1 MKQNMV
7 AWFEIPVN
15 DMNRA
20 KKFYEEVFAIEVTVQ
35 DFQGILMGWFPNE
48 EGASGASGSLVQ
60 QESYI
65 PSEEGTLVY
74 FSSENVQAELDRVT
88 NAGGSILQE
97 KTMISPEHGYM
108 AVLKDTEGNK
118 IALYSMK

>member
-7 AWFEIPVN
+7 AWIEIPVN

-48 EGASGASGSLVQ
+48 EGAPGASGSLVQ

-74 FSSENVQAELDRVT
+74 FSSENVQIELDRVT